1 MTRTVLWWGRFDP
14 HYARNQLLMRLFAEL
29 GWRITTFHP
38 RVSRFGDWEARMRR
52 VAPPDLVWVPAF
64 RQRDLAAAARWAHAH
79 GIPLIADPLI
89 SAYDKQVYERHKWAP
104 ESRTAEKLRRSEGA
118 LLALADAVV
127 VDTPAH
133 AAFFH
138 DALAVPE
145 EKLHLIWVGAEE
157 AHFRPTPL
165 PPLTE
170 TGPEALFWG
179 SFLPLHGPQTIVAA
193 AQIYCGPPL
202 RLTLIGSGPLYAAC
216 AQSAVGFPP
225 NVTFTL
231 APPIPY
237 EQLPE
242 RVSAAHFVLGVFGDT
257 PKAARVIPNKV
268 FQGMASGR
276 PVVTRTAPS
285 YPPEVRD
292 KPATETGL
300 LWVPPADP
308 AALAATLAKL
318 ASEPPEQWQRLGEA
332 AAATFRT
339 HFAEAVIRA
348 QLAALLARLGF

>member
-1 MTRTVLWWGRFDP
+1 
-14 HYARNQLLMRLFAEL
+14 MRLFVEL
-29 GWRITTFHP
+29 GWRIATFRP
-38 RVSRFGDWEARMRR
+38 RVSRFGDWEARLRR
-52 VAPPDLVWVPAF
+52 LAPPDLVWVPGF

-79 GIPLIADPLI
+79 GIALIADPLI
-89 SAYDKQVYERHKWAP
+89 SAYAKQVFERHKWAP
-104 ESRTAEKLRRSEGA
+104 DSRAAERLRRSEGA
-118 LLALADAVV
+118 LFALADAVV
-127 VDTPAH
+127 ADTPAH

-138 DALAVPE
+138 EALGVPE
-145 EKLHLIWVGAEE
+145 EKLHLIWLGAEE

-165 PPLTE
+165 PPPSE
-170 TGPEALFWG
+170 AGPEALFWG

-193 AQIYCGPPL
+193 AQIYHGPPL

-216 AQSAVGFPP
+216 AQSATGLAP
-225 NVTFTL
+225 NITFTL

-237 EQLPE
+237 ERLPE
-242 RVSAAHFVLGVFGDT
+242 RVSSAHFVLGYFGDT
-257 PKAARVIPNKV
+257 PQAARAISNKV

-308 AALAATLAKL
+308 AALAATLATL
-318 ASEPPEQWQRLGEA
+318 AGDSPQHWQRLGAA

-348 QLAALLARLGF
+348 QLAALLARLGFR